1 MVCYGIFLSRQHKIK
16 RKGYENLKKMFT
28 SRNIKFFD
36 FSHILVTNSLRK
48 SIKSSLENLYVDIG
62 AKGLYNRA
70 LP

>member
-1 MVCYGIFLSRQHKIK
+1 
-16 RKGYENLKKMFT
+16 MFT

-62 AKGLYNRA
+62 AKWLYNRA